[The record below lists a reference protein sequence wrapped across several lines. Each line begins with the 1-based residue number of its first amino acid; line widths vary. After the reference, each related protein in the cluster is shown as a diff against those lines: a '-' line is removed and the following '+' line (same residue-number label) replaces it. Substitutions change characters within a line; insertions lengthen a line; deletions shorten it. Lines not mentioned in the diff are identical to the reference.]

1 MFEKLKERL
10 HVTMLIRE
18 AIDTYP
24 DGICFAAAGGRPIL
38 SNRKIN
44 DICYRLTGH
53 TITNADRMWE
63 ELEGLRSF
71 GGAGDALLPD
81 RMGEALSPDGVGKV
95 SSPDGV
101 EQILCFLQ
109 DGQVWQFQRRRLC
122 LDFGAVTQYE
132 AADVSELYRY
142 QAEQR
147 EKNKQLSDAL
157 ERQRAL
163 LQGIVETNVKKELLQ
178 TKMRIHADFGKL
190 LVMTR
195 SRLLAADEK
204 NVLDADGAGD
214 LSARVLA
221 ADAVGDDSAIF
232 QAWDNLITDMENA
245 SMAEEV
251 VAVSPQVELRKIAA
265 LIGCS
270 IELTGE
276 EPKER
281 KALLLLYAAI
291 REALTNA
298 VRHAGA
304 DRLIVDIRHRQGCCE
319 ATISSN
325 GRRDVTSIR
334 EGGGLGDLRRRLEQE
349 GGTLRM
355 EVNANEGVVMH
366 VTILE
371 GEN

>member
-63 ELEGLRSF
+63 ELVGMGLF
-71 GGAGDALLPD
+71 GSAGDALLPD
-81 RMGEALSPDGVGKV
+81 GTGEALSPDGVGKV

-195 SRLLAADEK
+195 SRLLAADE
-204 NVLDADGAGD
+204 AG
-214 LSARVLA
+214 VVA
-221 ADAVGDDSAIF
+221 ADEAGDDSAIF

-281 KALLLLYAAI
+281 KVLLLLYAAI

-304 DRLIVDIRHRQGCCE
+304 DKLIVDIRHRQGCCE

-355 EVNANEGVVMH
+355 EVNEGVVMH